1 MKKDLTTLFFI
12 AIILLF
18 TYLFI
23 MNCSSIFNLGFTE
36 TYENKKK
43 EGFTKKK
50 EGFTKKTIARKKI

>member
-43 EGFTKKK
+43 EGFTKK
-50 EGFTKKTIARKKI
+50 TIARKKI

>member
-1 MKKDLTTLFFI
+1 MDTDLTTLIFL

-23 MNCSSIFNLGFTE
+23 MNCACFFNLGFTE

-43 EGFTKKK
+43 EGFTKKS
-50 EGFTKKTIARKKI
+50 IVRKKI